1 APTPNISKGSRVA
14 RVALRDCLVGGVAAD
29 FGDGLLT
36 RREAV
41 RRLGLLGLTL
51 TSAGAMLA
59 ACGSDNS
66 TSREA
71 KTTVASATAPAAKQA
86 AETMRFAGKS
96 GELQAAF
103 ADAAPPKASVLV

>member
-1 APTPNISKGSRVA
+1 MSASETGRLLRRERPPNPQAQRPNTAGCRRTDDGRVTPM
-14 RVALRDCLVGGVAAD
+14 ALGNYLAGEIAAD

-41 RRLGLLGLTL
+41 RRLGLLGLSV
-51 TSAGAMLA
+51 TSAGALLA

-71 KTTVASATAPAAKQA
+71 KTTVAST
-86 AETMRFAGKS
+86 T
-96 GELQAAF
+96 
-103 ADAAPPKASVLV
+103 